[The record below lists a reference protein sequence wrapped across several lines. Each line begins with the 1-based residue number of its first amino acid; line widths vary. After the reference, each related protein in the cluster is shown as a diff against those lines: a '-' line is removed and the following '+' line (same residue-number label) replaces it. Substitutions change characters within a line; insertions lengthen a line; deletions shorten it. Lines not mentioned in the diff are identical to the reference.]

1 MVTVISVQQ
10 TDFDAGEEYRL
21 LRSAAPTI
29 GAIAIFVGLVR
40 DFGDES
46 SVKGMYLEHY
56 PGMTERVLQGI
67 VDEVRNRWPVTD
79 VRIIHRVGHLVAA
92 DQIVFVGVNSG
103 HREAAFAAC
112 EFLMDFLK
120 TKAPFWKKEITDQGE
135 YWVEAKEAD
144 AQRANRWDEG

>member
-1 MVTVISVQQ
+1 MICVQQ
-10 TDFDAGEEYRL
+10 TDFDVGKEYRL
-21 LRSAAPTI
+21 LRDAAPAI

-46 SVKGMYLEHY
+46 LVKGMYLEHY
-56 PGMTERVLQGI
+56 PGMTERVLQEI
-67 VDEVRNRWPVTD
+67 VDEVRKRWPVKD
-79 VRIIHRVGHLVAA
+79 IRIIHRVGNLASA

-112 EFLMDFLK
+112 EFVMDFLK
-120 TKAPFWKKEITDQGE
+120 TKAPFWKKEITDQGG

-144 AQRANRWDEG
+144 AQRADRWNEG